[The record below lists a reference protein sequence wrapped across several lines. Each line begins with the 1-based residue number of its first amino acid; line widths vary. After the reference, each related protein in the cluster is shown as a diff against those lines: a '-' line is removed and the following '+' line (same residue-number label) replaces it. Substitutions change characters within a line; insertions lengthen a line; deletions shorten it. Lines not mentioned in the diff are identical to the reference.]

1 MALAARA
8 NVASTRGF
16 LGKRVSRVSNGCR
29 VVMRAGNWLPGKHYS
44 RGLAHTPVTHCQD
57 SE

>member
-29 VVMRAGNWLPGKHYS
+29 VVMRAGNWLPGKHMS
-44 RGLAHTPVTHCQD
+44 KVLAHIRGD
-57 SE
+57 SLSG

>member
-1 MALAARA
+1 MVGRPSLSVTLTVLHTRQAKMALAARA

-29 VVMRAGNWLPGKHYS
+29 VVMRQQL
-44 RGLAHTPVTHCQD
+44 TV
-57 SE
+57 